1 MDGWAIHYAVLTD
14 LRKMSTFPASV
25 KREKLMAETTLL
37 ALALSVQDAHA
48 RLVASADAL
57 PEEARFLI
65 EEVDKKLKVM
75 VATLREREE
84 QLDNLH
90 DAIAD
95 RINNLLMSIRMCSD
109 LLRSEN
115 GTTENVRERLDTA
128 IDHGRQSVKQL
139 REALGNM
146 R

>member
-1 MDGWAIHYAVLTD
+1 
-14 LRKMSTFPASV
+14 
-25 KREKLMAETTLL
+25 MAENTLL

-48 RLVASADAL
+48 RLVATADAL

-65 EEVDKKLKVM
+65 EEVDKRLKLM

-90 DAIAD
+90 DTIAD
-95 RINNLLMSIRMCSD
+95 RINNLLMSIRTCSD
-109 LLRSEN
+109 LLRN
-115 GTTENVRERLDTA
+115 GDGQSTDGVRDRLDTTV
-128 IDHGRQSVKQL
+128 DNGRQTVKQL
-139 REALGNM
+139 WEALGNV

>member
-1 MDGWAIHYAVLTD
+1 
-14 LRKMSTFPASV
+14 
-25 KREKLMAETTLL
+25 MAETTLL

-48 RLVASADAL
+48 GLVATADAL

-65 EEVDKKLKVM
+65 EEVDKRLKVM

-95 RINNLLMSIRMCSD
+95 RINNLLMSIRTCSD
-109 LLRSEN
+109 LLRN
-115 GTTENVRERLDTA
+115 GDPQINNVRERIDTTV
-128 IDHGRQSVKQL
+128 DNGRQTVKQL
-139 REALGNM
+139 REALGNV

>member
-1 MDGWAIHYAVLTD
+1 
-14 LRKMSTFPASV
+14 
-25 KREKLMAETTLL
+25 MAETTLL
-37 ALALSVQDAHA
+37 ALALAVQDAHA
-48 RLVASADAL
+48 RLVVTADAL

-65 EEVDKKLKVM
+65 EEVDKRLKLM

-95 RINNLLMSIRMCSD
+95 RINNLLMSVRMCSD
-109 LLRSEN
+109 LLRSGN
-115 GTTENVRERLDTA
+115 GLASGVRERLDTA
-128 IDHGRQSVKQL
+128 VDNGRQSVKQL
-139 REALGNM
+139 REALDNM